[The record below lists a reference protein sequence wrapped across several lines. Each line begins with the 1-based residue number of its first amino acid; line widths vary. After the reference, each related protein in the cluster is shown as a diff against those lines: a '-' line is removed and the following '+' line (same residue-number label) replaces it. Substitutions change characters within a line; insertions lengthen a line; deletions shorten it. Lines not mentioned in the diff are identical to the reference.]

1 MLLGLWLVLRC
12 SSTSSTSPP
21 STIGSCRSNLPHGKL
36 PVPPLLHRQQC

>member
-12 SSTSSTSPP
+12 SSTSSMSPP

-36 PVPPLLHRQQC
+36 PVLPLLRCRQC